1 MHTFTANDLHE
12 HTAELVRDAEA
23 GKLSLV
29 LKDGLPIFVALPF
42 DDTLLREGLQTALA
56 IRLFDEETLS
66 LSQASRLAG
75 MEMMEF
81 MDRLAG
87 LHIPIARPRSG
98 DLEQELEAF
107 G

>member
-1 MHTFTANDLHE
+1 MHTFTASDLHE

-29 LKDGLPIFVALPF
+29 TKDGLPVFVALPF
-42 DDTLLREGLQTALA
+42 DDALLREGLQAALA

-66 LSQASRLAG
+66 LGQAARLAG
-75 MEMMEF
+75 MDVLEF
-81 MDRLAG
+81 MDRLAA
-87 LHIPIARPRSG
+87 LRIPVSRPRPG
-98 DLEQELEAF
+98 DLELEIEVF

>member
-1 MHTFTANDLHE
+1 MHTFTASDLHE

-29 LKDGLPIFVALPF
+29 TKDGLPVFVALPF
-42 DDTLLREGLQTALA
+42 DDALLKEGLQTALA

-66 LSQASRLAG
+66 LGQAARLAG
-75 MEMMEF
+75 MDVMAF
-81 MDRLAG
+81 MDRLAA
-87 LHIPIARPRSG
+87 LRIPIGRPRPG
-98 DLEQELEAF
+98 DLEQELAAF